1 QHQCM
6 PKTIGKRQWER
17 VEKQWP
23 RVDTS
28 RRCNTT
34 NLQPATRG
42 SLGLDLAA
50 AIDVTLM
57 TSRPHKIPTN
67 VKGPVIIGEKLLG
80 ALLLG
85 RSSASM
91 LGLFVLPGIIDA
103 DYTGEIMIMAYT
115 PFPPIMISKGQKI
128 AQLIPLE
135 QITKDMSPLL
145 KEQREDKGF
154 GSSGNLTLLTINLND
169 RPKRKVEVE
178 YQGQKRSFVGLLDTG
193 ADSSIISPDCWPKH
207 WPLQPSTITV
217 TGVGGLTL
225 ASCTPPLKVKID
237 EKIITATF
245 SVVTLPPT
253 VSCLIG
259 RDILAQIGVIL

>member
-1 QHQCM
+1 
-6 PKTIGKRQWER
+6 
-17 VEKQWP
+17 EKWP
-23 RVDTS
+23 RSDTS
-28 RRCNTT
+28 SRCSTA
-34 NLQPATRG
+34 NLQPTTTG

-50 AIDVTLM
+50 AVDVTFM
-57 TSRPHKIPTN
+57 TSQPQKIPTN
-67 VKGPVIIGEKLLG
+67 VKGPLVIGGKILG

-91 LGLFVLPGIIDA
+91 LGLFVLPGVIDA

-135 QITKDMSPLL
+135 QITKDISPLL

-154 GSSGNLTLLTINLND
+154 GSLGDLILLTMNLNE
-169 RPKRKVEVE
+169 RPKRKIEIE
-178 YQGQKRSFVGLLDTG
+178 YQGQRWSFLGLLDTG
-193 ADSSIISPDCWPKH
+193 ADSSIISPDRWPKH
-207 WPLQPSTITV
+207 WPLQPSSITV

-225 ASCTPPLKVKID
+225 ASCTPPLQVKIAG
-237 EKIITATF
+237 KMITATF
-245 SVVTLPPT
+245 SVTTLPPT

-259 RDILAQIGVIL
+259 RDILIQIGVNI